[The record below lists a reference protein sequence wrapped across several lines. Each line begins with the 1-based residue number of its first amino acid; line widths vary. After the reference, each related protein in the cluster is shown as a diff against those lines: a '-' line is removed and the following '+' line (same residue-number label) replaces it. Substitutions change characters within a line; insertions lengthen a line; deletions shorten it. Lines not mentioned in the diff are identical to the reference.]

1 MSTPPRRVRDPQARP
16 FRAEKL
22 TPVFASYR
30 LEQIAADR
38 VARALSAWS
47 VSSSMTIAALTAL
60 WGLLA
65 NATSPRTAIAVAGVL
80 ILATP
85 LLLPR
90 RARTLG
96 EQEQERELVAS
107 V

>member
-1 MSTPPRRVRDPQARP
+1 MVGQQQYDHRG
-16 FRAEKL
+16 
-22 TPVFASYR
+22 
-30 LEQIAADR
+30 
-38 VARALSAWS
+38 
-47 VSSSMTIAALTAL
+47 LTAL

-96 EQEQERELVAS
+96 EHERELVAS

>member
-1 MSTPPRRVRDPQARP
+1 MAGQQRRDHRGPD
-16 FRAEKL
+16 
-22 TPVFASYR
+22 
-30 LEQIAADR
+30 
-38 VARALSAWS
+38 
-47 VSSSMTIAALTAL
+47 AL

-65 NATSPRTAIAVAGVL
+65 SATSPRTAIAVAGVL

-90 RARTLG
+90 RARTLR
-96 EQEQERELVAS
+96 EHERELVAS